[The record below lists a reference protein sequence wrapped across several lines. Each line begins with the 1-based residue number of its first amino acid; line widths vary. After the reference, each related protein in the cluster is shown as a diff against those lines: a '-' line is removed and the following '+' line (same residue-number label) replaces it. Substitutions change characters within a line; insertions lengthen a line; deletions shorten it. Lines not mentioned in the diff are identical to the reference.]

1 MTPDKLRAF
10 RIKLT
15 NELWKSFPRAEA
27 ATIWQA
33 ADRVERLVIFEA
45 FKLVDMAHE
54 RDCGCWNC
62 VMALHSDVAR
72 RLAERRAAQEAA
84 DDHD

>member
-15 NELWKSFPRAEA
+15 NELWKSFPRTEA

-33 ADRVERLVIFEA
+33 AARIERLMVFEA
-45 FKLVDMAHE
+45 FKLVDMEHE
-54 RDCGCWNC
+54 CDCGCWNC
-62 VMALHSDVAR
+62 VMTLHSDVAR
-72 RLAERRAAQEAA
+72 RLAEQRAAHEAA
-84 DDHD
+84 EEHD

>member
-10 RIKLT
+10 RIRLT
-15 NELWKSFPRAEA
+15 NELWKSFPRNEA

-33 ADRVERLVIFEA
+33 ANRIERLMVFEA
-45 FKLVDMAHE
+45 FKLVDMEHNH
-54 RDCGCWNC
+54 DCACWHC
-62 VMALHSDVAR
+62 VMTLHSDVAQ

-84 DDHD
+84 DEHD